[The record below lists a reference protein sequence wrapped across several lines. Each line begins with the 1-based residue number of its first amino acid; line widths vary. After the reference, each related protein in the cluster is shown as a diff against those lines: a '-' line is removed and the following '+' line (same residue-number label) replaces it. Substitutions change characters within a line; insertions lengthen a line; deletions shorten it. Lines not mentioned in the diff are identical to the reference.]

1 MIIVRV
7 AVVSTL
13 LLIATLKAARFV
25 LLTPAT
31 SEVAKSS
38 LLGAIVSTAAESAHH
53 SALDLNYICCFQ

>member
-25 LLTPAT
+25 LLRPAA
-31 SEVAKSS
+31 SEVANLASWE
-38 LLGAIVSTAAESAHH
+38 LL
-53 SALDLNYICCFQ
+53 Y